1 MYQYWCYRYKTNTHN
16 HLPTEFHHY
25 SYLNSHAGG
34 IWAKLLNIPYWQTL
48 LIGATTLQH
57 FLNQLLLCAV
67 RHQNMIG
74 WAHGFLSK
82 HWIWF
87 QHAVSHSGE
96 HRRASPW
103 DETLVTL
110 RITLHN
116 SKWEEVHTW
125 FEQKAGCRKRT
136 SPSYQEYTNPI
147 FWTPLTCQ
155 TFSLLPI
162 IDSIKSSTPQLKWWL
177 TWNEQQKWVMK
188 QIHNNKYIITT
199 HWTNLLYCRHI
210 AGPPSHTLP

>member
-16 HLPTEFHHY
+16 HLATEFHHY

-48 LIGATTLQH
+48 LIGATTLQR

-116 SKWEEVHTW
+116 SKWEECHT
-125 FEQKAGCRKRT
+125 FIHGSNRKQAVEREPALVIKNIQILY
-136 SPSYQEYTNPI
+136 SEPPWLAKHFRS
-147 FWTPLTCQ
+147 F
-155 TFSLLPI
+155 LLLI
-162 IDSIKSSTPQLKWWL
+162 AL
-177 TWNEQQKWVMK
+177 
-188 QIHNNKYIITT
+188 
-199 HWTNLLYCRHI
+199 NLP
-210 AGPPSHTLP
+210 PPS